1 MGGPSMSLINKMLL
15 DLDKRHAPQAGM
27 AAPDSGRLVE
37 HVRVTSSRKLP
48 ARWIWL
54 TLALSILLASGWAAW
69 LVWQPTPDLPATA
82 RARPPSPAP
91 APKEAASPPTDPTPA
106 AQAAIAQAAAAPVSH
121 EASNRPP
128 ADSTSRIAQAA
139 STPERKKLAE
149 PRPTPESAAPTP
161 PRRTKSPFQPRPS
174 KSAAPTEQPTQAG
187 DPAES
192 GKIDRR
198 SSATARDRAEDE
210 FRRGAIL
217 VNQGRLA
224 EGMDSLRGALDI
236 DPRHEAARQ
245 TLVALLLE
253 AKRVDEGVP
262 ILQQGLALNA
272 QNTEFAMLLARI
284 MVERNDVPGALSL
297 LQKHSAPQDRSPEF
311 HAFAAALYQRLDRH
325 AEAIERYQAALR
337 LAPSAGIWWLGLGIS
352 HQAAGQPKE
361 AREAF
366 TRAKSAGNL
375 SPDLIGFVD
384 QRLRQLQ

>member
-1 MGGPSMSLINKMLL
+1 MSLINKMLL
-15 DLDKRHAPQAGM
+15 DLDKRHASQAGM
-27 AAPDSGRLVE
+27 VAPDSGRLVE
-37 HVRVTSSRKLP
+37 HVRATSSPKLP
-48 ARWIWL
+48 SRWIWL

-69 LVWQPTPDLPATA
+69 LVWQPTPDPVVTA
-82 RARPPSPAP
+82 RTRPPSPRNV
-91 APKEAASPPTDPTPA
+91 SPPEVA
-106 AQAAIAQAAAAPVSH
+106 APPSADSAPEPQAAIAQVATTPVSQD
-121 EASNRPP
+121 ASNSTP
-128 ADSTSRIAQAA
+128 ADSAFKVAQAP
-139 STPERKKLAE
+139 STPKREKATGLR
-149 PRPTPESAAPTP
+149 SAPDAAASTP
-161 PRRTKSPFQPRPS
+161 PRRTKSSPS
-174 KSAAPTEQPTQAG
+174 SLEPAKRAAAPVQAAEAG

-224 EGMDSLRGALDI
+224 EGMESLRGALEI

-253 AKRVDEGVP
+253 ARRVDEAVP
-262 ILQQGLALNA
+262 VLQQGLALNA

-297 LQKHSAPQDRSPEF
+297 LQKHAAPQDRNPEF

-337 LAPSAGIWWLGLGIS
+337 LAPSPGIWWLGLGIS
-352 HQAAGQPKE
+352 HQAARQPKE
-361 AREAF
+361 ALEAF
-366 TRAKSAGNL
+366 TRARSAGNL
-375 SPDLIGFVD
+375 SPGLLDFVD

>member
-1 MGGPSMSLINKMLL
+1 MSLINKMLL

-54 TLALSILLASGWAAW
+54 TLALTILLASGWAAW
-69 LVWQPTPDLPATA
+69 LVWQPTPDPLATA

-91 APKEAASPPTDPTPA
+91 APKEAASSPTDPTPA
-106 AQAAIAQAAAAPVSH
+106 AQAAIAQAATAPVSR

-128 ADSTSRIAQAA
+128 ADSTSRIAQAP
-139 STPERKKLAE
+139 STPERKKIAE
-149 PRPTPESAAPTP
+149 RRPTSESAAPAT
-161 PRRTKSPFQPRPS
+161 PRRAKSSFQPSPS
-174 KSAAPTEQPTQAG
+174 KRVAPTEQPAQAG
-187 DPAES
+187 DAES

-224 EGMDSLRGALDI
+224 EGMESLRGALVI

-253 AKRVDEGVP
+253 AKRVDEAVP
-262 ILQQGLALNA
+262 VLQQGLALNA

-297 LQKHSAPQDRSPEF
+297 LQKHAAPQDRSPES

-375 SPDLIGFVD
+375 SPDLAGFVD

>member
-1 MGGPSMSLINKMLL
+1 MSLINKMLL
-15 DLDKRHAPQAGM
+15 DLDKRHAPQGGM
-27 AAPDSGRLVE
+27 AAPDSGGLVE
-37 HVRVTSSRKLP
+37 HVRATSSRRLP
-48 ARWIWL
+48 PRLIWL
-54 TLALSILLASGWAAW
+54 TVALAMSALLALCWIAW
-69 LVWQPTPDLPATA
+69 VVWQPTPDLPVTA
-82 RARPPSPAP
+82 RAQAPSPALP
-91 APKEAASPPTDPTPA
+91 PKEAASSPA
-106 AQAAIAQAAAAPVSH
+106 VPAPEAEAALAQAAAPVSR
-121 EASNRPP
+121 EASSSAT
-128 ADSTSRIAQAA
+128 ADFPVRVAQTPSTKPERAAVPRSASGSAA
-139 STPERKKLAE
+139 STP
-149 PRPTPESAAPTP
+149 
-161 PRRTKSPFQPRPS
+161 PRRAKPS
-174 KSAAPTEQPTQAG
+174 SSRSESTKSAAPPVQAADAA

-224 EGMDSLRGALDI
+224 EGTDSLRSALQI

-253 AKRVDEGVP
+253 ARRVDEAVP
-262 ILQQGLALNA
+262 VLQQGLALNA

-297 LQKHSAPQDRSPEF
+297 LQKHAAPQDRSPEF

-352 HQAAGQPKE
+352 YQAAGQPKE
-361 AREAF
+361 ALEAF
-366 TRAKSAGNL
+366 ARAKSAGNL
-375 SPDLIGFVD
+375 SPDLVGFVD